1 MNTFKT
7 TVIGLLIKRDKES
20 KGQNTQNQQKV
31 SSPSSYPAVMKM
43 YKKQWQSS
51 TASVAEHTLMVL
63 IINHLVI
70 PGLTR
75 NHSNAISL
83 ILHLLIYL
91 FLSRAGIVVCSY
103 TQNLDFCPKIAKQLF
118 QSVSNWKATVSNCYW
133 ESWLHLLILLEG
145 DTTVQ
150 VLEHFPQ
157 SYLTQSLVWVNH
169 IIVYTLRLANEWR
182 KQI

>member
-1 MNTFKT
+1 M
-7 TVIGLLIKRDKES
+7 VYWS
-20 KGQNTQNQQKV
+20 KGTRKARDRIHKINKKSLLLV
-31 SSPSSYPAVMKM
+31 RILLWWKRI
-43 YKKQWQSS
+43 KKQWQSS

-70 PGLTR
+70 PGLRVIMR

-91 FLSRAGIVVCSY
+91 FLSRARLVVCSY
-103 TQNLDFCPKIAKQLF
+103 TQNMDFCPKIAKQLF
-118 QSVSNWKATVSNCYW
+118 QSVSNWTAAVSNCYW
-133 ESWLHLLILLEG
+133 ESWLHLLILLER
-145 DTTVQ
+145 DTTGQ
-150 VLEHFPQ
+150 VLEPFPQ

-169 IIVYTLRLANEWR
+169 ITVYTLRLANEWR